1 MKKRIIT
8 GFIAAA
14 FTLSSL
20 ASLTAFGASEIS
32 GVNVSA
38 ENVVYVATDGREHAD
53 GTIDDPFSS
62 IQEAS
67 DSLAGKTGP
76 EEPGIVFIREGSYR
90 LQESIN
96 ITAANSYITY
106 AAYQKEEVE
115 ITGAVTLDNGN
126 FKKLTEAEGSR
137 YSSGSRISDS
147 VKDRIYVYDL
157 KAEGIPAGE
166 IKKNGFNWPQ
176 QTFQPELV
184 VNGETQT
191 LARYPNEGT
200 MNRGNLL
207 AGKEKS
213 QSEVDKLNEQEK
225 LNYDNAVAAGA
236 GEGDRPR
243 NWYFDKTDTPKTYE
257 EMLAM
262 KSPIF
267 YVAEDDLAAKAELW
281 APPSEEGENQESQP
295 DKTDIDNTRY
305 ETDGWLSGYF
315 ENNYAND
322 MVKVYSVDSQKRL
335 IRCKYPSLQGVQDK
349 RLMLSAANMLCELDQ
364 AGEYYID
371 RWNQNDVLYYYP
383 EGNSIEEQEITLTS
397 LNQPLFNLEGAVGVT
412 IQGIKA
418 NGGTGYGIVLLDCES
433 CEIIDSEFSGFSL
446 DAVKI
451 GEHNQTITTDP
462 SYTTSRGGHNNKVV
476 NSKFYDMGGGG
487 VYLTGGDNKTLE
499 RGNNLVRNCE
509 FYNISRLQTYT
520 PAVYL
525 EGVGNTAAYNYI
537 HDAPHMVIQI
547 MGNDMLVTHN
557 RIENTCTNASDQA
570 PIYAGR
576 NWTWL
581 GNEISYNYI
590 KDVGS
595 SNNHAI
601 YMDDGMSGMIIKNN
615 IFENISGSALFSN
628 CGYGHIIT
636 DNVIVSDKIGVEYWA
651 YTPAVGSRPIANEKV
666 LEYRYYSVLRP
677 GDGTDYTNTQEN
689 ITHWYEHY
697 QENYPYL
704 EDRYL
709 PGYEEEDQGTNLN
722 SLFVPAYQT
731 LKRTIMA
738 GTGQELATK
747 NNAETFQDGEFN
759 ADYFLAAGA
768 DELGLDLN
776 TGKFS
781 DTTPLKSEAAYGAV
795 WIEDWNDNF
804 TLEGIGLT
812 ALSDTPEIDQ

>member
-8 GFIAAA
+8 GFIAAV
-14 FTLSSL
+14 FLLTSL
-20 ASLTAFGASEIS
+20 TSLTAFGAAGRAE
-32 GVNVSA
+32 VKVPA
-38 ENVVYVATDGREHAD
+38 ENVVYVSTDGREHAK
-53 GTIDDPFSS
+53 GTIHDPFSS
-62 IQEAS
+62 IQEAT
-67 DSLAGKTGP
+67 DSLAGKTGA
-76 EEPGIVFIREGSYR
+76 EKPGIIFVREGSYR
-90 LQESIN
+90 LQESIR

-106 AAYQKEEVE
+106 AAYEKEEVE
-115 ITGAVTLDNGN
+115 ITGAVTLENAN
-126 FKKLTEAEGSR
+126 FIKLSEAEGSR
-137 YSSGSRISDS
+137 YSSKSRIQNS

-157 KAEGIPAGE
+157 KAAGIPAGE
-166 IKKNGFNWPQ
+166 INKNGFNWPLQ
-176 QTFQPELV
+176 AFQPELM
-184 VNGETQT
+184 VNGEVQT
-191 LARYPNEGT
+191 LARYPNEGIMT
-200 MNRGNLL
+200 RVNLL

-225 LNYDNAVAAGA
+225 LNYDNAQAAGA
-236 GEGDRPR
+236 NEGDRPR

-262 KSPIF
+262 KSPVF
-267 YVAEDDLAAKAELW
+267 YLAEDNLAARAELW
-281 APPSEEGENQESQP
+281 GPPGKEGENQDSQP
-295 DKTDIDNTRY
+295 DITDIDNTSY

-322 MVKVYSVDSQKRL
+322 MVRVYSVDAGKRL
-335 IRCKYPSLQGVQDK
+335 LRCKYPSLQGVQDK
-349 RLMLSAANMLCELDQ
+349 RLMLTAANLLCELDQ
-364 AGEYYID
+364 EGEYYID

-383 EGNSIEEQEITLTS
+383 KENDITGDVTLTS
-397 LNQPLFNLEGAVGVT
+397 LDQPLFSLEGAVGVT

-433 CEIIDSEFSGFSL
+433 CKIIDSEFSGFSL

-462 SYTTSRGGHNNKVV
+462 SYITSRGGHHNAVINC
-476 NSKFYDMGGGG
+476 KFYDMGGGG
-487 VYLTGGDNKTLE
+487 VYLAGGDRKTLE
-499 RGNNLVRNCE
+499 RGDNLVKNCE
-509 FYNISRLQTYT
+509 FYNISRLRTYT

-525 EGVGNTAAYNYI
+525 EGVGNTASYNYI

-547 MGNDMLVTHN
+547 MGNDMLITHN

-601 YMDDGMSGMIIKNN
+601 YMDDGMSGLIIKNN

-651 YTPAVGSRPIANEKV
+651 YTTAPGSRPIANEKV
-666 LEYRYYSVLRP
+666 LQYRYYNVLRP
-677 GDGTDYTNTQEN
+677 GDGTEYTNTPEN
-689 ITHWYEHY
+689 ISHWYEHY
-697 QENYPYL
+697 QQNYPYL
-704 EDRYL
+704 QNRYL
-709 PGYEEEDQGTNLN
+709 PGYDDIDQGTNWD

-738 GTGQELATK
+738 GTGQELVTK
-747 NNAETFQDGEFN
+747 NNVKAFQNEEFN
-759 ADYFLAAGA
+759 VDHFQAAGT
-768 DELGLDLN
+768 DELGLNLD

-781 DTTPLKSEAAYGAV
+781 DTTPLKSEAAYGAAWV
-795 WIEDWNDNF
+795 DEWNDHF
-804 TLEGIGLT
+804 TLDGIGLT
-812 ALSDTPEIDQ
+812 ALTDTPQIGQ